1 MSLHAAAGVLDL
13 RLSRVEMRRKEKRLL
28 QIAGLLI
35 AAILFLP
42 NVGLW
47 SLYRDKVLD
56 NSPEREGGAGS
67 AAAQVR
73 KYAHLLSH

>member
-1 MSLHAAAGVLDL
+1 
-13 RLSRVEMRRKEKRLL
+13 MRRKEKRLL

-56 NSPEREGGAGS
+56 NSPEREGGTGS
-67 AAAQVR
+67 AAAQLMDRFAADYGVR
-73 KYAHLLSH
+73 NLKYCIME

>member
-1 MSLHAAAGVLDL
+1 
-13 RLSRVEMRRKEKRLL
+13 MRRKEKRLL

-56 NSPEREGGAGS
+56 NSPEREGGTGS
-67 AAAQVR
+67 AAAQMSLTQLLVR
-73 KYAHLLSH
+73 FAADYGVRNLKYCIME

>member
-1 MSLHAAAGVLDL
+1 
-13 RLSRVEMRRKEKRLL
+13 MRRKEKRLL

-67 AAAQVR
+67 AAAQISDSARVFSR
-73 KYAHLLSH
+73 QRLSQC